1 MSSAVLAGAVSGSAG
16 ARVGCGADAGTAGR
30 ADADAGGRVE
40 ADAGGRA
47 EADAGGRAVADAA
60 DLATG
65 GASLAYSAVPRSRAF
80 LAGARPAG
88 RFWPGGVTGIRPAG
102 VFLADVRPTGM
113 SWAGAR
119 PGGALAGIRP
129 ADAPDGAGPAD
140 APGAQAGRCRGGV
153 AAVPPGARSFRVGCS
168 SCSSSSAASSSF
180 PGWHH
185 IVAART
191 GRRLNGSLRADDVSM
206 KTPRPILSA
215 CVWLDRRLEPRSV
228 PYKGFQISVMR
239 SPACAL

>member
-65 GASLAYSAVPRSRAF
+65 GASLANSAVPRSRAF

-102 VFLADVRPTGM
+102 VFLADVRPAGM
-113 SWAGAR
+113 SWAGAG
-119 PGGALAGIRP
+119 PGGALAGILP

-140 APGAQAGRCRGGV
+140 GPGGAGGPLSRRGRGCAARGAELPRRLLFLFFFVGGIVFLPRLASHRCRSDRPKAQRVV
-153 AAVPPGARSFRVGCS
+153 ACG
-168 SCSSSSAASSSF
+168 
-180 PGWHH
+180 
-185 IVAART
+185 
-191 GRRLNGSLRADDVSM
+191 
-206 KTPRPILSA
+206 
-215 CVWLDRRLEPRSV
+215 
-228 PYKGFQISVMR
+228 
-239 SPACAL
+239 